1 MTGIDGGGGD
11 LVWPPRDLTS
21 RLGVESPAKIIMS
34 RPMWWMTYSRGRL
47 VVMIVCIYWAHQHL
61 MLVHNF

>member
-34 RPMWWMTYSRGRL
+34 RPMWWMTSFIEGGQWL
-47 VVMIVCIYWAHQHL
+47 
-61 MLVHNF
+61 